1 MAEERVNILLIEDDE
16 DDFVIT
22 RDLLN
27 EIGPD
32 KYHLD
37 WVDSVEKGR
46 RQLQA
51 GRHDVYLIDYRI
63 GQSTGLELLRE
74 AHDHGV
80 DAPMILL
87 TGAKEHEIDIA
98 AMKAGAADYLIKGQI
113 NAPLLERSIRYSM
126 EQARHLRELRDR
138 DAQLMQAQKMEAV
151 GRLAG
156 GVAHDFNNL
165 LTAITGY
172 TELLLSRLGE
182 DNELSNDVQEIK
194 RAAER
199 AASLTRQLLS
209 FSRKQVILPKVLDLN
224 TLVSDVER
232 MLQRL
237 IGEQIRLLTDLE
249 TQPLP
254 ILADPG
260 QIEQVVMNLAVNSR
274 DAMPR
279 GGTLTIG
286 TERLEAGSDR
296 IPGECRLSGNAVA
309 LLSVCDTGLGID
321 SSTMGHIFEPFF
333 TTKGPDK
340 GTGLGLST
348 VYAVVKQIGGDIK
361 VNSEVGQGTRFDL
374 YLPLAHQAAATLRE
388 TMPQPP
394 KPRINATLLLVE
406 DQNIVRKLMRR
417 LLQAEGYTILEAP
430 HGQEALRI
438 ARAHSGPIDLLVTD
452 VVMPEMSGQQLA
464 RELGALRSDLRV
476 LFVSGYADSD
486 IYHEIAG
493 QGPGHFLQKPF
504 TPDILSRKIRDIL
517 TDGHP

>member
-1 MAEERVNILLIEDDE
+1 
-16 DDFVIT
+16 
-22 RDLLN
+22 
-27 EIGPD
+27 
-32 KYHLD
+32 
-37 WVDSVEKGR
+37 
-46 RQLQA
+46 
-51 GRHDVYLIDYRI
+51 
-63 GQSTGLELLRE
+63 
-74 AHDHGV
+74 
-80 DAPMILL
+80 
-87 TGAKEHEIDIA
+87 
-98 AMKAGAADYLIKGQI
+98 
-113 NAPLLERSIRYSM
+113 
-126 EQARHLRELRDR
+126 
-138 DAQLMQAQKMEAV
+138 
-151 GRLAG
+151 
-156 GVAHDFNNL
+156 
-165 LTAITGY
+165 
-172 TELLLSRLGE
+172 
-182 DNELSNDVQEIK
+182 LSNDVQEIK